1 MSTSQELKSAIER
14 IRSTPFPDNERAV
27 EIKVI
32 LPLLG
37 ALGWDVHGAE
47 VRYQYKVSGTRSR
60 SQGVV
65 DIALLGARGALC
77 FIEAKNTDERLDN
90 HVSQLLGYAFYEG
103 VVLCA
108 LTNGRE
114 WWLYLPREGGKPE
127 TRRFSQ
133 LNLEA
138 DTSDDLAEQMQLF
151 LAKNNLESGQAE
163 RAGKERLLGSRE
175 RDIWQQML
183 ERPHRGLVQTITD
196 HIEQET
202 GTRPSQSRVA
212 ALLSETRFGAVVLGS
227 DTSSGGGGGE
237 KSETDVPSLSSTAAS
252 TAVKR
257 ERRPSRKIF
266 GVRIW
271 GEYKEVKNWVAAY
284 VMLANELYKRNA
296 ASFYNRVEALGRGGS
311 SKYPWFSYE
320 KEECSTPLVPAK
332 YLEGSNPSI
341 FVYVHGSSDVTIR
354 KIERLLELFGYSSDD
369 TNVWETITEQSPTE

>member
-1 MSTSQELKSAIER
+1 MYSSQVLKSAIER

-32 LPLLG
+32 LPLLS
-37 ALGWDVHGAE
+37 ALGWDVHGDR
-47 VRYQYKVSGTRSR
+47 VRYQYKVGGTRSR

-127 TRRFSQ
+127 TRKFAQ
-133 LNLEA
+133 MNLEA
-138 DTSDDLAEQMQLF
+138 DTLDDLAEQMQLF
-151 LAKNNLESGQAE
+151 LARNNLESGQAE
-163 RAGKERLLGSRE
+163 RAGKERLLGKRE
-175 RDIWQQML
+175 RDIWKQML
-183 ERPHRGLVQTITD
+183 ESPHRGLVQTISD

-212 ALLSETRFGAVVLGS
+212 ALLSETSFGTAVLGS
-227 DTSSGGGGGE
+227 DAGAGVAEDEKTETETSMS
-237 KSETDVPSLSSTAAS
+237 SAASSTDV
-252 TAVKR
+252 KR
-257 ERRPSRKIF
+257 KRSPAKKIY

-271 GEYKEVKNWVAAY
+271 GEYREVKNWVAAY
-284 VMLANELYKRNA
+284 VMLANELYKRNTED
-296 ASFYNRVEALGRGGS
+296 FYSKVVTLGRGKA

-320 KEECSTPLVPAK
+320 KEECSTPLLPAK
-332 YLEGSNPSI
+332 YLEASNPRI
-341 FVYVHGSSDVTIR
+341 FVYVHGSADVTIR
-354 KIERLLELFGYSSDD
+354 KIDRLLEVFGYSSDD
-369 TNVWETITEQSPTE
+369 TNIWETVT